1 MTKQLIK
8 TKAVLNIPIDRLHD
22 YSMRSI
28 REFVMENDYADHLK
42 KILPEIEFTK
52 HIVKDDMFK
61 IQMIHESF
69 PAAGEMEEYLNYSM
83 GNGFIYRVED
93 LKSPVTNE
101 DPYFT
106 GEIKDECFFCNPKI
120 FDTHMCK
127 TCVDY
132 HKEYVWSGKL
142 ETYAV
147 SCCTYP
153 PGGFCAGGEKQ
164 ALKSKVKQLLE
175 DEKKEYN
182 GDNVILAL
190 FDMNYI
196 DYDKMWNK

>member
-8 TKAVLNIPIDRLHD
+8 TKAVLNIPVNLLHD
-22 YSMRSI
+22 YSMKSI
-28 REFVMENDYADHLK
+28 REFIMENDYADHLK
-42 KILPEIEFTK
+42 KILPEIEFGKTG
-52 HIVKDDMFK
+52 IIDDLYY
-61 IQMIHESF
+61 IQMMHKSF
-69 PAAGEMEEYLNYSM
+69 PEVGECKEILNYSM
-83 GNGFIYRVED
+83 GNGFIFEEQP
-93 LKSPVTNE
+93 LE
-101 DPYFT
+101 E
-106 GEIKDECFFCNPKI
+106 EIKDECFFCNPKI

-196 DYDKMWNK
+196 DYDKIWNK